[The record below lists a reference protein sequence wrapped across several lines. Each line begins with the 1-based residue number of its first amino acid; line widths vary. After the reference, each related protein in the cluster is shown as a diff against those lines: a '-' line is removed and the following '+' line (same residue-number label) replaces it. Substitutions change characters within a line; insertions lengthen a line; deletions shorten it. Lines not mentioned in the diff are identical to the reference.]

1 VDLKRWRQFDLVLL
15 LAVLVLVVY
24 GIAVIHS
31 ATCNA
36 GNAGCTRLWPPS
48 SWAVR
53 QIVYAL
59 IGLLLL
65 LLLTLVDYRVYRAL
79 AYPTFGVALFCLTIV
94 LLLGRGNEEYGA
106 RRWIP
111 LPFFDFQ
118 PSEITKVAMV
128 LALARWLGVESDQ
141 RPSFFRVLGS
151 LGFMI
156 APVLLIFLEP
166 DLGTAI
172 SYVVIW
178 FGMLVAAGV
187 RPLYLGSF
195 VASGLL
201 ALPLAW
207 LALRDYMRER
217 IMTFIAITV
226 DPESDI
232 FGEGYNILQARISI
246 GSGGMFGR
254 GFGQG
259 TQNQFDYLRV
269 KHSDFIF
276 SVLAEEMGFVGS
288 LVLFGLFIL
297 ILFRIA
303 RAVDRARDPFGRL
316 LAFGIGCMLF
326 FQTVVNLGAN
336 LTLLPVTGIPLP
348 LVSFGGSALLTNFIA
363 LGLVQSVLVRR
374 LRYRY

>member
-1 VDLKRWRQFDLVLL
+1 VRDLNRWRQFDVVLL
-15 LAVLVLVVY
+15 LALIALVVY
-24 GIAVIHS
+24 GVAVIHS
-31 ATCNA
+31 ATCSPDCA
-36 GNAGCTRLWPPS
+36 RLLPPS
-48 SWAVR
+48 NWAVR
-53 QIVYAL
+53 QMVYAA
-59 IGLLLL
+59 IGLVLLAM
-65 LLLTLVDYRVYRAL
+65 LTLVDYRVYRAL
-79 AYPTFGVALFCLTIV
+79 AYPIFGGALLCLVIV
-94 LLLGRGNEEYGA
+94 LVLGRGHEEFGA

-118 PSEITKVAMV
+118 PSEITKVAMI
-128 LALARWLGVESDQ
+128 LALARWLSVGTDQ
-141 RPSFFRVLGS
+141 RLSFGRVIGS
-151 LGFMI
+151 AAFMS
-156 APVLLIFLEP
+156 APVFLIFLEP

-178 FGMLVAAGV
+178 FGMLVAAGA
-187 RPLYLGSF
+187 RPLYLGGF

-201 ALPLAW
+201 SLPLAW
-207 LALRDYMRER
+207 LALRDYMRQR
-217 IMTFIAITV
+217 IMTFIAVTV

-232 FGEGYNILQARISI
+232 FGDGYNILQARISI
-246 GSGGMFGR
+246 GSGELLGR

-276 SVLAEEMGFVGS
+276 SVLAEEMGFIGS
-288 LVLFGLFIL
+288 MVLFGLFVV

-303 RAVDRARDPFGRL
+303 RAADRARDSFGRL

-326 FQTVVNLGAN
+326 FQSVVNLGAN

-363 LGLVQSVLVRR
+363 LGLIQSILVRR

>member
-1 VDLKRWRQFDLVLL
+1 MDLKPWRQFDLVLL
-15 LAVLVLVVY
+15 LALTALVVY
-24 GIAVIHS
+24 GVAVIHS
-31 ATCNA
+31 ATCSPDCA
-36 GNAGCTRLWPPS
+36 RLFPPS

-53 QIVYAL
+53 QVAYAA
-59 IGLLLL
+59 IGLVLLAV
-65 LLLTLVDYRVYRAL
+65 LTLVDYRVYRAL
-79 AYPTFGVALFCLTIV
+79 AYPTFGGGLFCLVIV
-94 LLLGRGNEEYGA
+94 LLHGRGHEEFGA

-128 LALARWLGVESDQ
+128 LALARWLSVGSGQ
-141 RPSFFRVLGS
+141 RQSFGRVIGS
-151 LGFMI
+151 AGFMI
-156 APVLLIFLEP
+156 APVFLIFLEP

-172 SYVVIW
+172 SYIVIW
-178 FGMLVAAGV
+178 FGMLIAAGA
-187 RPLYLGSF
+187 RPLYLGGF
-195 VASGLL
+195 IASGLL

-217 IMTFIAITV
+217 IMTFIAVTI

-232 FGEGYNILQARISI
+232 FGDGYNILQARISI
-246 GSGGMFGR
+246 GSGELFGR

-276 SVLAEEMGFVGS
+276 SVLAEEMGFIGS
-288 LVLFGLFIL
+288 LVLFGLFVL

-303 RAVDRARDPFGRL
+303 RAADGARDPFGRL

-326 FQTVVNLGAN
+326 FQSVVNLGAN

-363 LGLVQSVLVRR
+363 FGLVQSILVRR
-374 LRYRY
+374 LKYRY

>member
-1 VDLKRWRQFDLVLL
+1 VRDLNRWRQFDVVLL
-15 LAVLVLVVY
+15 LALIALVVY
-24 GIAVIHS
+24 GVAVIHS
-31 ATCNA
+31 ATCSPDCA
-36 GNAGCTRLWPPS
+36 RLLPPS

-53 QIVYAL
+53 QMVYAA
-59 IGLLLL
+59 IGLVLLAM
-65 LLLTLVDYRVYRAL
+65 LTLVDYRVYRAL
-79 AYPTFGVALFCLTIV
+79 AYPIFGGALLCLVIV
-94 LLLGRGNEEYGA
+94 LVLGRGHEEFGA

-118 PSEITKVAMV
+118 PSEITKVAMI
-128 LALARWLGVESDQ
+128 LALSRWLSVGTDQ
-141 RPSFFRVLGS
+141 RLSFGRVIGS
-151 LGFMI
+151 AAFMI
-156 APVLLIFLEP
+156 APVFLIFLEP

-178 FGMLVAAGV
+178 FGMLVAAGA
-187 RPLYLGSF
+187 RPLYLGGF

-201 ALPLAW
+201 SLPLAW
-207 LALRDYMRER
+207 LALRDYMRQR
-217 IMTFIAITV
+217 IMTFIAVTV

-232 FGEGYNILQARISI
+232 FGDGYNILQARISI
-246 GSGGMFGR
+246 GSGELLGR

-276 SVLAEEMGFVGS
+276 SVLAEEMGFIGS
-288 LVLFGLFIL
+288 MVLFGLIVV

-303 RAVDRARDPFGRL
+303 RAADRARDSFGRL

-326 FQTVVNLGAN
+326 FQSVVNLGAN

-363 LGLVQSVLVRR
+363 LGLIQSILVRR